1 MHFFSHSVTLRE
13 TLKET
18 LMLQVKQM
26 CQHGS
31 LRWPPFFGVVQQAR
45 GYFFVSK
52 NVIKLMRTPTSGL
65 HKLNLATHNASP
77 LK

>member
-1 MHFFSHSVTLRE
+1 MHFFSHSVTL
-13 TLKET
+13 LHYKET

-31 LRWPPFFGVVQQAR
+31 LRWPPFFGVVQQAM